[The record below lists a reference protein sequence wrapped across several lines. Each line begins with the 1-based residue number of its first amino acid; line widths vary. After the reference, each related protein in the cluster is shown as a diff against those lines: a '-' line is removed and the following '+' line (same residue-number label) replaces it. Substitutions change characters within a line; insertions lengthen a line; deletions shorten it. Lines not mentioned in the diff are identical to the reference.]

1 MDIYDQ
7 VWEIIS
13 ALDMRGIRIKDLEKY
28 GITQSLFYKTLK
40 HFNIDSKEL
49 TGGSGSKFKFKMKN
63 PLPAEEMKER
73 NAKLLNKVKV
83 HQSFND
89 KSVTKNVYLG
99 PALIK
104 SYKPSSRKLE
114 ILSKMT
120 DSGSKHRKMKHR
132 LIEAPTIT

>member
-13 ALDMRGIRIKDLEKY
+13 VLDMRGIRIKDLEKY

-63 PLPAEEMKER
+63 PLPPEEMKER
-73 NAKLLNKVKV
+73 NAKLLNSSFTVKPLE
-83 HQSFND
+83 D
-89 KSVTKNVYLG
+89 KSMTKNVYLG

-104 SYKPSSRKLE
+104 SYKPSSRKLK
-114 ILSKMT
+114 ILSK
-120 DSGSKHRKMKHR
+120 
-132 LIEAPTIT
+132 IT

>member
-1 MDIYDQ
+1 MVAADIYDE

-13 ALDMRGIRIKDLEKY
+13 ALDMRGIRIKDLEEY

-40 HFNIDSKEL
+40 HFNINSKEL

-63 PLPAEEMKER
+63 QLPPEEMKER
-73 NAKLLNKVKV
+73 NAKLLNKVESLTAKPLE
-83 HQSFND
+83 D

-104 SYKPSSRKLE
+104 SYKPSLRKLK
-114 ILSKMT
+114 ILSK
-120 DSGSKHRKMKHR
+120 
-132 LIEAPTIT
+132 IT

>member
-1 MDIYDQ
+1 MVAADIYDE

-13 ALDMRGIRIKDLEKY
+13 ALDMRGIRIKDLEEY

-40 HFNIDSKEL
+40 HLNINSKEL

-63 PLPAEEMKER
+63 PLPPEEMKER
-73 NAKLLNKVKV
+73 NAKLLNKVESLTAKPLE
-83 HQSFND
+83 D

-104 SYKPSSRKLE
+104 SYKPSLRKLK
-114 ILSKMT
+114 ILSK
-120 DSGSKHRKMKHR
+120 
-132 LIEAPTIT
+132 IT